1 MQLYLESSAAWHWI
15 YTLSPANRSDDLC
28 TGYSC
33 IAYIIYNKLVVHIFV
48 GFKQNFSCVT
58 VPWSCR
64 GFQGK
69 SSMQFPATL
78 KRGKGG
84 YPPPSRVQIHQVIA
98 EPVSLNL
105 WNFNFSWKTGISGES
120 LSLCFNTLNLK
131 MPSKHQLNKLR
142 VHVLSPLNFFCL
154 FS

>member
-1 MQLYLESSAAWHWI
+1 MALNI
-15 YTLSPANRSDDLC
+15 YSVPHANRSDDLC

-84 YPPPSRVQIHQVIA
+84 YPPPPQECKSTKLLQTA